1 MYSPEIIERRLY
13 QAKKAGLAFRRLPR
27 DTSIDIAQK
36 LERLR
41 FGRDNKPLPDGHLI
55 RPLNAQE
62 QAHIES
68 ERLISK
74 CDFEY
79 WAVRY
84 AQIEIDPGVGS
95 GEIRVVGADE
105 LLGAIPNSQENK
117 PPAFIG
123 KIGPTP
129 FMPSQARFLQLI
141 GRRERECQ
149 EELAKYGFTEGIF
162 SYAHKVRQVGITQ
175 IWLEMLL
182 HRMNFWWGTRA
193 HAASLD
199 AIRVGEIFKR
209 FHIMLDRLPFWQMPR
224 IYPDVKDTEVG
235 FEQPISSRFT
245 VEAENAEQGIG
256 TGSQNDFS
264 AMTEVALWKYPG
276 QIGFSYIPSLPKA
289 ISTFH
294 VEESTSHVKGDEWN
308 VATEGA
314 RHKRRG
320 FELFVYVFIPW
331 YMNFAKYRANVPDS
345 WSPAEHTQRHA
356 ELIEKTSPE
365 FFDGKTIRPN
375 RSQLYWWESARARY
389 VRAGELAAFLASYPA
404 TPEQSFQNLNQG
416 ALPVEFIEYMETR
429 YKDPISYDVEIVA

>member
-1 MYSPEIIERRLY
+1 MYSPEIIDRRLY
-13 QAKKAGLAFRRLPR
+13 AAKKQGMVFRRLPR

-41 FGRDNKPLPDGHLI
+41 FGRDNKPLPEGQLS
-55 RPLNAQE
+55 RPLNAAE

-68 ERLISK
+68 ERILCK

-84 AQIEIDPGVGS
+84 AQIEIDPGVIGD
-95 GEIRVVGADE
+95 IKVVGADE
-105 LLGAIPNSQENK
+105 LLGLNSNPERK
-117 PPAFIG
+117 TPPAFTG
-123 KIGPTP
+123 KIGPAQ
-129 FMPSQARFLQLI
+129 FMPSQRRFLQLI
-141 GRRERECQ
+141 GRREVECQ
-149 EELAKYGFTEGIF
+149 EEQNKYGFTEGIF

-175 IWLEMLL
+175 TWLEMML

-199 AIRVGEIFKR
+199 APRVGEIFKR
-209 FHIMLDRLPFWQMPR
+209 FHVMLDRLPFWQMPKV
-224 IYPDVKDTEVG
+224 YPDVKDTEIG
-235 FEQPISSRFT
+235 FEQPISSRFA

-264 AMTEVALWKYPG
+264 ALTEVALWKYPG
-276 QIGFSYIPSLPKA
+276 QIGFSYVPSLPKA

-294 VEESTSHVKGDEWN
+294 VEESTSHVKGDHWN
-308 VATEGA
+308 EVTEGA

-345 WSPAEHTQRHA
+345 WTPSETTQNHA
-356 ELIEKTSPE
+356 ELIERTSPE
-365 FFDGKTIRPN
+365 FFDGRTIRPT

-404 TPEQSFQNLNQG
+404 TPEQSFQNINQG

-429 YKDPISYDVEIVA
+429 YKDPISYDVEILA